1 MRRFA
6 GSRQAGSGQGDAVRD
21 EGRVLEEARSQKP
34 EARSQKPEARS
45 QKPEAR
51 SQKPEARSVTR
62 RFPIL
67 EKIPHSGFWLLASWL
82 LASFSMIS
90 RTYLQDRQKGL
101 LGNIHFAHPLH
112 PPFAFFLL
120 FQQLALAGD
129 VTAVALRQDVLADGS
144 DGLAGN
150 DPVADGGL
158 DGYLEHLAGDQFPHF
173 F

>member
-1 MRRFA
+1 MPI
-6 GSRQAGSGQGDAVRD
+6 SYPPTPVRSFSI
-21 EGRVLEEARSQKP
+21 LQSQKPEARSQKP

-51 SQKPEARSVTR
+51 SQKPESVTR

-67 EKIPHSGFWLLASWL
+67 ASGFWLLASWL
-82 LASFSMIS
+82 LASFPMIS
-90 RTYLQDRQKGL
+90 RTYLQDLQKGL

-158 DGYLEHLAGDQFPHF
+158 DGYL
-173 F
+173 